1 MLHSMTGYGNAST
14 ETGFKKLTME
24 IRALNGKQFDVN
36 FRAPITYKSQE
47 MNLRKLVSKN
57 LFRGK
62 IDLFL
67 TVDIVGDAPVQ
78 FNEHFIRTHALAL
91 KEISSEL
98 DLPNTE
104 ILRITMTLPNAL
116 LSETKITDD
125 EKTVLEDLCKKA
137 IDKLIT
143 YRKNEGRSL
152 ENDFKKQTNAIL
164 THLEAVK
171 LLAPER
177 IAQTKERMRSS
188 LENLAQK
195 KDIDQN
201 RFEQELIYYL
211 EKLDINEEIV
221 RLSHNCA
228 MFLNELNTETV
239 SKGKKL
245 NFIAQE
251 MGREI
256 NTIGS
261 KANNQQMQREVVEM
275 KNELEK
281 IKEQLGN
288 VL

>member
-1 MLHSMTGYGNAST
+1 MLHSMTGYGNAT
-14 ETGFKKLTME
+14 AEAGFKKLTME

-36 FRAPITYKSQE
+36 FRAPISYKSEE

-57 LFRGK
+57 LLRGK

-78 FNEHFIRTHALAL
+78 FNTQFIHTHALAL
-91 KEISSEL
+91 KNISKEL
-98 DLPNTE
+98 ELPNTE

-116 LSETKITDD
+116 LSETDISEEEKLVLNKI
-125 EKTVLEDLCKKA
+125 CKEA
-137 IDKLIT
+137 IDKLIN
-143 YRKNEGRSL
+143 YREIEGKSL
-152 ENDFKKQTNAIL
+152 ENDFRNRTNSIL
-164 THLEAVK
+164 NHLESIK
-171 LLAPER
+171 LLAPKR
-177 IAQTKERMRSS
+177 IEQTKERMRIS

-221 RLSHNCA
+221 RLYHNCS
-228 MFLNELNTETV
+228 MFLDELNTDKI

-251 MGREI
+251 IGREI

-281 IKEQLGN
+281 IKEQLAN

>member
-1 MLHSMTGYGNAST
+1 MTGYGNAST
-14 ETGFKKLTME
+14 EAGFKKLTME

-36 FRAPITYKSQE
+36 FRAPISYKSQE
-47 MNLRKLVSKN
+47 MDLRKLVSKN
-57 LFRGK
+57 LLRGK

-78 FNEHFIRTHALAL
+78 FNTNFIHTHALAL
-91 KEISSEL
+91 KKLSSEL

-116 LSETKITDD
+116 LSETEISDD
-125 EKTVLEDLCKKA
+125 EKEILADLCKEA
-137 IDKLIT
+137 IDRLIK
-143 YRKNEGRSL
+143 YRENEGKSL
-152 ENDFKKQTNAIL
+152 ENDFKRQINAIL
-164 THLEAVK
+164 SHLEAVK
-171 LLAPER
+171 ILAPER

-188 LENLAQK
+188 LDKIEQK

-221 RLSHNCA
+221 RLAHNCA
-228 MFLNELNTETV
+228 MFLDELNTEKI

-245 NFIAQE
+245 NFIVQE
-251 MGREI
+251 IGREI

-281 IKEQLGN
+281 IKEQLAN